1 MRCQPQQTKTIL
13 YQFEVVCFE
22 GSHIFAVIR
31 FSSGDNTH
39 PKFITTWAANA
50 PLFQLQFQCIS
61 TLHWQLLNTKNKSN
75 NAILRLKCESYQLW
89 MFSHFY
95 RAEPGL
101 KLFLWKSAESV
112 ERWNLGKECLKTEMS
127 SEKECDATIHWTVS
141 HTQSFKSA
149 GKYQKCG
156 WATTASKRDL
166 QDLMFEQRERPP

>member
-1 MRCQPQQTKTIL
+1 M
-13 YQFEVVCFE
+13 
-22 GSHIFAVIR
+22 HIF
-31 FSSGDNTH
+31 SSYSFNV
-39 PKFITTWAANA
+39 
-50 PLFQLQFQCIS
+50 FQLCTDNSRFVENP
-61 TLHWQLLNTKNKSN
+61 NTKNKSN

-166 QDLMFEQRERPP
+166 QDLMFEQREIGFLWDGTPVFK